1 MADLN
6 KNKRYQRNQKHPE
19 KGNKIH
25 PSVGKNLLQIHPC
38 KQHACHNHACG
49 SNHTA
54 DRTDCVIDKLRQMN
68 PCKEKHHTY
77 YYGNHIDIKDN
88 LSPVIGAFTAYNLFA
103 VSPQKYQLH
112 THESTAVKHPL
123 LPQYK
128 CHNRNNQIA

>member
-1 MADLN
+1 
-6 KNKRYQRNQKHPE
+6 
-19 KGNKIH
+19 
-25 PSVGKNLLQIHPC
+25 
-38 KQHACHNHACG
+38 
-49 SNHTA
+49 
-54 DRTDCVIDKLRQMN
+54 MN

-112 THESTAVKHPL
+112 THESTAVEHPL